1 MKKFSSEE
9 KAFIREHMPNINF
22 EEELFDDDYVEIE
35 DKIGDILVEEEF
47 DSPEILSDK
56 GKMAESILKKLV

>member
-1 MKKFSSEE
+1 MKKFNSEE
-9 KAFIREHMPNINF
+9 KAFIRKHIPNINF
-22 EEELFDDDYVEIE
+22 ERELSDDDYVEIE